1 MENDTKKF
9 IIAIFAVGIFIG
21 SIIGGIYVYSG
32 VSPPFTVINSG
43 SMQHSD
49 ESSIGTIDTG
59 DMVIVKNPDYQEITT
74 YVEGSKT
81 DYSKFGEYGDV
92 IIYRSGDRN
101 IIHRAMLHMTLYET
115 ETVTQKWYIPE
126 LKDYDNWD
134 IKSILGSV
142 KSLYWD
148 NENCILTVDISST
161 FYLTDVGYGD
171 GEPSVNIFKLG
182 IGKDVGYSGYLTKGD
197 NAETNKTFDQNS
209 SIHPELVTEE
219 DIRSIAAV
227 EIPWLGCIKLWI
239 NDKNTDL
246 IPENSITSLITV
258 FVVLI
263 SIIIVLFAVSWYLDK
278 KDERK

>member
-115 ETVTQKWYIPE
+115 GIVTQKWYIPE
-126 LKDYDNWD
+126 LKDYDDWD
-134 IKSILGSV
+134 IVNLGSSK
-142 KSLYWD
+142 KSEYWD
-148 NENCILTVDISST
+148 NENCILTVDVISE
-161 FYLTDVGYGD
+161 FCLTDVGMMTVNRRLTYTNWD
-171 GEPSVNIFKLG
+171 GERNRVIQDILQKEIMPKQ
-182 IGKDVGYSGYLTKGD
+182 TK
-197 NAETNKTFDQNS
+197 
-209 SIHPELVTEE
+209 
-219 DIRSIAAV
+219 RSIRTQV
-227 EIPWLGCIKLWI
+227 
-239 NDKNTDL
+239 
-246 IPENSITSLITV
+246 SILN
-258 FVVLI
+258 L
-263 SIIIVLFAVSWYLDK
+263 
-278 KDERK
+278 

>member
-32 VSPPFTVINSG
+32 VNPPFTVINSG

-115 ETVTQKWYIPE
+115 GTVTQKWYIPE
-126 LKDYDNWD
+126 LKDYDDWD
-134 IKSILGSV
+134 IVNLGSSK
-142 KSLYWD
+142 KSEYWD
-148 NENCILTVDISST
+148 NENCILTVDIISE
-161 FYLTDVGYGD
+161 FCLTDVGYDD
-171 GEPSVNIFKLG
+171 GEPSVNIYKLG
-182 IGKDVGYSGYLTKGD
+182 WGEEPGYSGYLTKGD
-197 NAETNKTFDQNS
+197 NAETNRTFDQDS
-209 SIHPELVTEE
+209 SIHPDLVTEE
-219 DIRSIAAV
+219 DIKSIAAV
-227 EIPWLGCIKLWI
+227 EIPWLGCIKLWV

-246 IPENSITSLITV
+246 IPENSITSLIIV

-263 SIIIVLFAVSWYLDK
+263 SVIVALFAVSWYLDK